1 MIPALERLRALRAGK
16 SPGIPIAC
24 LDDLSMDR
32 RIEFEVKAPAS
43 ASAMRTISGYALFHV
58 CDDMG
63 GACRFARLDVTVEV
77 PVDAAAQEHGAFL
90 DRGVPVNFAVPNK
103 PAPVVLGLRLGNR
116 VLVRRTDF
124 GDAGGP
130 VELKVGSKRLTI
142 KSAPGRC
149 QVLLLE

>member
-1 MIPALERLRALRAGK
+1 MPEVTDFLWCPAAEAAKEIRLL
-16 SPGIPIAC
+16 
-24 LDDLSMDR
+24 
-32 RIEFEVKAPAS
+32 
-43 ASAMRTISGYALFHV
+43 H
-58 CDDMG
+58 
-63 GACRFARLDVTVEV
+63 
-77 PVDAAAQEHGAFL
+77 PVYAAAQEHGAFL

-103 PAPVVLGLRLGNR
+103 PAPVVSGLRLGNR